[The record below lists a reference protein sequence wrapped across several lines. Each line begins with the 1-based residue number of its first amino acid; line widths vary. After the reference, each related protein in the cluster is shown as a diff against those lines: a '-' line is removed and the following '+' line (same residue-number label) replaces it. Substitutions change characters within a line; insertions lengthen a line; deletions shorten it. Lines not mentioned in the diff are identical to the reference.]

1 LKLVKALAVIVL
13 AAAFSSALHAVVP
26 VPELDPGNVMS
37 AAMLLGGV
45 LLVIRSRKK

>member
-1 LKLVKALAVIVL
+1 MKLIKTSAVLMLV
-13 AAAFSSALHAVVP
+13 AGFSSALHAFSS
-26 VPELDPGNVMS
+26 VPELDPGNVTS